1 MTTVTDP
8 APSSDPREF
17 LTVTGAAQHNLRHV
31 SVRLPKNRLVVLSGP
46 SGSGKS
52 SLAFDTLYAEGQ
64 RRYVESLSAYARQ
77 FLGQLDKPI
86 YDKISGLSPTI
97 AIEQKSAGSNPRS
110 TVGTVTEIHDYLR
123 VLWARVGVQH
133 CPGCGA
139 SVGSQEPG
147 QIVRDLLALPEGT
160 RLVVLAPLARQR
172 KGTFK
177 DELALALAAGFVRA
191 RVDGGVVAIAPG
203 LALDKNAKHDVDLV
217 VDRAVVR
224 RDEARRLHD
233 SVEQALRRGEGKCI
247 VAVADDAPAGLPWR
261 EKSFSEARFCDAC
274 SRSFGE
280 LSPLSFSFNS
290 PVGACEECKGLGF
303 AMQVDPALVVPDP
316 ALTLRDGAVAP
327 WKGVADLGGMT
338 FKILESMAHA
348 NGIDMDT
355 PWCDLPDAARERVLY
370 GSDGRFQISW
380 SGQHGQGTWG
390 ARFEGV
396 VPQLQ
401 RRWRDTK
408 SEGQREFYQGF
419 FVQADCPACHG
430 VRLRE
435 DSRAVR
441 VAGVTLPELGGWP
454 VSRARAWIAEM
465 PLIGP
470 AAQIAAE
477 VRKELLARLGF
488 LEQVGLDYLT
498 LDRGS
503 ATLSGGEAQR
513 IRLASQVG
521 SELTG
526 VLYILDEPS
535 IGLHP
540 RDSRRLVETLLRL
553 RDLGNTVLVVE
564 HDEDTLRS
572 ADWLVD
578 FGPGAGRMGGH
589 VVAEGP
595 PAAVMA
601 DPASRTGGYLSG
613 RLRIEPPVRRR
624 APKGSI
630 AVNGAVGHNLRGID
644 VRLPTGCFV
653 AVTGVSGAGK
663 STLIHDVL
671 LPNLRSRLARSRD
684 GWVGCRSIDGLAAF
698 DKVIEVDQQP
708 IGRTPRSNPATYT
721 KAWDLVRDVFA
732 GLPEARA
739 AGYGPGRFSFNVK
752 GGRCEHCQGDGVLQ
766 IEMHFLA
773 DVYVPCEVCKGRR
786 FNDATLA
793 VTYKGKSIAD
803 VLDST
808 IDDALDLFAGQPAIV
823 KVLKTLQEVGL
834 GYMAVGQPAT
844 TLSGGEA
851 QRVKLSREL
860 ARPGTGK
867 TLYVLDEPTTGL
879 HFDDVLRL
887 LGVLQRLV
895 DRGNTVIV
903 IEHNL
908 DVVLAADWLVDLG
921 PEGGAAGGQVVAE
934 GAPDEVA
941 RDALTHTGR
950 ALARVIAGR
959 SGAATPAPC

>member
-1 MTTVTDP
+1 MTPDAATDLSEP
-8 APSSDPREF
+8 STNAPKDWLVVS
-17 LTVTGAAQHNLRHV
+17 GAAQHNLRNV
-31 SVRLPKNRLVVLSGP
+31 SMRLPKNRLVVFCGP

-77 FLGQLDKPI
+77 FLGQLDKPV

-133 CPGCGA
+133 CPSCGA
-139 SVGSQEPG
+139 SVGAQEAA
-147 QIVRDLLALPEGT
+147 QIVTEILRLPQGS
-160 RLVVLAPLARQR
+160 RIYVLAPLCRQK
-172 KGTFK
+172 KGTFAT
-177 DELALALAAGFVRA
+177 EFAAALGDGIVRA
-191 RVDGGVVAIAPG
+191 RIGGEIVEIAAG
-203 LALDKNAKHDVDLV
+203 LALDKNKKHDIDWVI
-217 VDRAVVR
+217 DRAVVR
-224 RDEARRLHD
+224 ADEARRLTD
-233 SVEQALRRGEGKCI
+233 SVEQALKRGLGKCS
-247 VAVADDAPAGLPWR
+247 VALATADADAPWQ
-261 EKSFSEARFCDAC
+261 EKSFSEARFCDTC
-274 SRSFGE
+274 NRSFGE
-280 LSPLSFSFNS
+280 LSPLCFSFNS
-290 PVGACEECKGLGF
+290 PVGACEACKGLGF

-316 ALTLRDGAVAP
+316 SLSLRGGAIAP

-338 FKILESMAHA
+338 FKILQSMCEA
-348 NGIDMDT
+348 NSIPFET
-355 PWCDLPDAARERVLY
+355 PWRDLTTEQRDQVLY
-370 GSDGRFQISW
+370 GSEGRYQISW
-380 SGQHGQGTWG
+380 QGQHGQGTWG

-396 VPQLQ
+396 IPQLQ
-401 RRWRDTK
+401 RRWKETSSEQQRD
-408 SEGQREFYQGF
+408 FYQGF
-419 FVQADCPACHG
+419 FVQADCPDCHG
-430 VRLRE
+430 VRLRQ

-441 VAGVTLPELGGWP
+441 VAGVTLPELGGW
-454 VSRARAWIAEM
+454 SIGRARAFLADM
-465 PLIGP
+465 PLHGA
-470 AAQIAAE
+470 AAQIASE
-477 VRKELLARLGF
+477 LKKELLARLGF
-488 LEQVGLDYLT
+488 LEQVGLQYLT

-564 HDEDTLRS
+564 HDEDTLLA
-572 ADWLVD
+572 ADHLVD
-578 FGPGAGRMGGH
+578 FGPGAGRLGGH
-589 VVAEGP
+589 VVAQGT
-595 PAAVMA
+595 PAQVMA
-601 DPASRTGGYLSG
+601 HPDSRTGGYLAR
-613 RLRIEPPVRRR
+613 RLRLDMPARRR
-624 APKGSI
+624 QPKGWLT
-630 AVNGAVGHNLRGID
+630 VRGARSHNLRGID
-644 VRLPTGCFV
+644 ARLPIGVFA

-663 STLIHDVL
+663 STLIHDIV
-671 LPNLRSRLARSRD
+671 LPNLRAGLDKSRA
-684 GWVGCRSIDGLAAF
+684 GWLNCTGLDGLQAW

-721 KAWDLVRDVFA
+721 KAWDLIRQVFA
-732 GLPEARA
+732 ELPEAKTM
-739 AGYGPGRFSFNVK
+739 GYGPGRFSFNVK
-752 GGRCEHCQGDGVLQ
+752 GGRCENCSGDGVLQ

-773 DVYVPCEVCKGRR
+773 DVYVPCEVCRGRR

-803 VLDST
+803 VLEMT
-808 IDDALDLFAGQPAIV
+808 IDDAADLFAANPSII
-823 KVLKTLQEVGL
+823 KVLQTLRQVGL
-834 GYMAVGQPAT
+834 GYMNLGQSAT

-867 TLYVLDEPTTGL
+867 TLYVFDEPTTGL
-879 HFDDVLRL
+879 HYDDVAKL

-895 DRGNTVIV
+895 DRGNSVLV

-908 DVVLAADWLVDLG
+908 DVVLASDWVLDLG
-921 PEGGAAGGQVVAE
+921 PEGGGAGGQIVAE
-934 GAPDEVA
+934 GTPEAVA
-941 RDALTHTGR
+941 DVDGSHTGR
-950 ALARVIAGR
+950 ALREHLRSLARSA
-959 SGAATPAPC
+959 